1 MKEKRFRVGDT
12 VTFKNDFECIYPD
25 GRNTYYWGG
34 DNYGGVRGVI
44 VRYNDYTHDVDCY
57 TIHVSFMFS
66 ENQSYVYMMLE
77 SEFLEYNQKE
87 KQYDGDGIK
96 HKFI

>member
-12 VTFKNDFECIYPD
+12 VTFKNDFECISPT

-34 DNYGGVRGVI
+34 VNCGGLRGEI
-44 VRYNDYTHDVDCY
+44 VKYEDYIDEVGCY
-57 TIHVSFMFS
+57 TIHVLFS
-66 ENQSYVYMMLE
+66 GTESYQYMMLE
-77 SEFLEYNQKE
+77 SEFLEYNR
-87 KQYDGDGIK
+87 KQYNGHGIK